1 MNEAEKIEIESAEMS
16 EYICP
21 DGSTEPVSI
30 IDVNNLENLTFA
42 QMLSLYQNPVEY
54 IEQNNLNVDSVEFKI
69 GDCYTKSFDSAPM
82 FGVDYNQDDYNT
94 IQIISNALES
104 GVVGLEP
111 FDDENQNG
119 VFDEGENFSYGDDTY
134 QEVAVFPSPN
144 PNGNIVAFMHGGGW
158 VNGYKEWVAF
168 MAPALNQ
175 LGITFVSIGYRLAP
189 KVMWPVGVKDIAKA
203 LKWIKDNI
211 NDHGG
216 DSARLFIGG
225 HSAGGHYASWL
236 AVRDDWQES
245 VGLAKEF
252 IRGALP
258 VSGVYDFIQGRDSM
272 CTGGI
277 C

>member
-1 MNEAEKIEIESAEMS
+1 
-16 EYICP
+16 
-21 DGSTEPVSI
+21 
-30 IDVNNLENLTFA
+30 
-42 QMLSLYQNPVEY
+42 
-54 IEQNNLNVDSVEFKI
+54 
-69 GDCYTKSFDSAPM
+69 
-82 FGVDYNQDDYNT
+82 
-94 IQIISNALES
+94 
-104 GVVGLEP
+104 
-111 FDDENQNG
+111 
-119 VFDEGENFSYGDDTY
+119 
-134 QEVAVFPSPN
+134 
-144 PNGNIVAFMHGGGW
+144 MHGGGW

-258 VSGVYDFIQGRDSM
+258 VSGVYDFTPGNGMEMKPRFLGDSKVNEIDASPLHTIKRTPPFFITWGDRDLPPLIPQAEKM
-272 CTGGI
+272 TQALLDCGGKVETLI
-277 C
+277 LSECDHAEASYECGKSNGQWVPKLAKWIDSS